1 MAKSSYCESFI
12 DNIFFTVGQESGV
25 KSLDNDDFQP
35 KKKVRDSATP
45 CGKSQATLTVST
57 TEVDLKTATTADS
70 TTVMPTLTVDGI
82 EVSSTPYGKLH
93 AIATPI
99 GIS

>member
-1 MAKSSYCESFI
+1 MAKSSYCESFN

-25 KSLDNDDFQP
+25 KLLDDNDFQL

-45 CGKSQATLTVST
+45 YGKFQATLTAPT

-70 TTVMPTLTVDGI
+70 TTATPTLTVDGI
-82 EVSSTPYGKLH
+82 EVSSTPYME
-93 AIATPI
+93 
-99 GIS
+99 SCMQ